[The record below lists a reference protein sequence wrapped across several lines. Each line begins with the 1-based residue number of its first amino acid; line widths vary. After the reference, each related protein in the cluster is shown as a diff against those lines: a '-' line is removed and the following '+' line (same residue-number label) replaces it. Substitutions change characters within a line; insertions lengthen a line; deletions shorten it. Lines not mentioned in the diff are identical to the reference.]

1 MNEIL
6 VFAVYLAA
14 IFAVMAI
21 GCVIA
26 FFLERS
32 PRLTAWLFRL
42 VYGKKRR
49 PVLPCDYHCR
59 YYGTEFDGDHYITI
73 CRKHGTDID
82 TARTLC
88 KITNTL
94 GVLNHEH

>member
-32 PRLTAWLFRL
+32 PRLTAWLFRM
-42 VYGKKRR
+42 VYGKKHR
-49 PVLPCDYHCR
+49 PVLPCDHRCQ
-59 YYGTEFDGDHYITI
+59 YYGTELDGDRYITV

-82 TARTLC
+82 RGREIC
-88 KITNTL
+88 FGKRSK
-94 GVLNHEH
+94 